1 MDETPG
7 PEQQKR
13 ILDLESLKALAHPLR
28 VRIFDALSTYGPAT
42 ASGLAERLGESSG
55 ATSYH
60 LRQLEKHAFVREL
73 EGAGTGR
80 ERWWERIPGAVDLGP
95 EEFMR
100 TEAGKQAS
108 SLVLNEWAKSRE
120 RNLDDFMTRG
130 MATMS
135 EEWLKASMINV
146 TSVFAN
152 AADLTEF
159 NQKVLA
165 VLEEFALAHRAR
177 NVPGTRP
184 VQIQFNGFPVVDG
197 EEIPSR
203 EAGEKP

>member
-108 SLVLNEWAKSRE
+108 NLVMNEWSKSRE
-120 RNLDDFMTRG
+120 RNLADFVNRG
-130 MATMS
+130 METMP

-146 TSVFAN
+146 TSVFAS

-165 VLEEFALAHRAR
+165 LLEEFALSHRAR

-184 VQIQFNGFPVVDG
+184 VQIQFNGFPIVDG
-197 EEIPSR
+197 EEIPSP
-203 EAGEKP
+203 ETGEKP

>member
-1 MDETPG
+1 MEETPG
-7 PEQQKR
+7 PQQQKR

-108 SLVLNEWAKSRE
+108 NLVMNEWSKSRE
-120 RNLDDFMTRG
+120 RNLADFVNRG
-130 MATMS
+130 METMP

-146 TSVFAN
+146 TSVFAS

-165 VLEEFALAHRAR
+165 LLEQFALAHRAR

-184 VQIQFNGFPVVDG
+184 VQIQFNGFPIVDG
-197 EEIPSR
+197 EEIPSP
-203 EAGEKP
+203 ETGEKP